1 MNEKLLDQ
9 NVEEK
14 TTEEVVVDVSD
25 VPAEEQKEVS
35 SKKIKDYL
43 SKDLFQDIKVV
54 PHDQDIDCLLYTSDA
69 ADE

>member
-25 VPAEEQKEVS
+25 AFPEGFT
-35 SKKIKDYL
+35 IG
-43 SKDLFQDIKVV
+43 DIWGGN
-54 PHDQDIDCLLYTSDA
+54 
-69 ADE
+69 

>member
-25 VPAEEQKEVS
+25 APAEEQKEVS
-35 SKKIKDYL
+35 S
-43 SKDLFQDIKVV
+43 
-54 PHDQDIDCLLYTSDA
+54 
-69 ADE
+69 